1 MGRDIIS
8 VIIPV
13 YNVEKY
19 LRRCIE
25 SVLCQTYRNLEVLLI
40 NDGSQDNSIN
50 ICEEF
55 QKKDQRIKIIQK
67 ENGGVSSARNMGLR
81 ALSGNYVTFIDSDD
95 YIKETYLET
104 LITNMIEKNVDVV
117 ACGYY
122 WEKKKE
128 SFFQEKNGQ
137 SRIISLENREMNFCK
152 DKFLLPVWGKL
163 FKVHILKD
171 IWFDEDLQVGEDA
184 LFMAKAMNN
193 GKTLYFNQEYLY
205 IYAFNE
211 SSIWHSL
218 NLQRRKDEL
227 KAWIVIYQLQKK
239 GTVAF
244 QTAEMQYLKMCRR
257 TVAECWFAG
266 EQNHTQLRFYRSEIL
281 KRLGTV
287 LFVDE
292 FIHQKAVLA

>member
-95 YIKETYLET
+95 
-104 LITNMIEKNVDVV
+104 
-117 ACGYY
+117 
-122 WEKKKE
+122 
-128 SFFQEKNGQ
+128 
-137 SRIISLENREMNFCK
+137 
-152 DKFLLPVWGKL
+152 
-163 FKVHILKD
+163 
-171 IWFDEDLQVGEDA
+171 
-184 LFMAKAMNN
+184 
-193 GKTLYFNQEYLY
+193 
-205 IYAFNE
+205 
-211 SSIWHSL
+211 
-218 NLQRRKDEL
+218 
-227 KAWIVIYQLQKK
+227 
-239 GTVAF
+239 
-244 QTAEMQYLKMCRR
+244 
-257 TVAECWFAG
+257 
-266 EQNHTQLRFYRSEIL
+266 
-281 KRLGTV
+281 
-287 LFVDE
+287 
-292 FIHQKAVLA
+292 